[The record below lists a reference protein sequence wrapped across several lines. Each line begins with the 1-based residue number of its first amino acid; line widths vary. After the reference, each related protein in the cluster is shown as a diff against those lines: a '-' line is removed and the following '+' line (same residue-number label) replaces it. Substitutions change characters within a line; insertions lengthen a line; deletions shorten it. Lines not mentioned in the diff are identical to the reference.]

1 MDNAKVQVKFTGET
15 KDLDTATSKASKSLQ
30 GFKSFAKGLGA
41 SVVGVASVAAAT
53 ATSMLTSVTK
63 ESLQARADLEQN
75 LGGVETL
82 FKENADKVVENAKK
96 AYQTA
101 GVSANEYMQGVTSF
115 SASLLQSLSGDT
127 AKAADVAD
135 MAFRDMSDNAN
146 KFGTSMES
154 IQNAYQGFA
163 KQNYTIN
170 LMSA

>member
-15 KDLDTATSKASKSLQ
+15 KNLDNATSKAQKSLQ
-30 GFKSFAKGLGA
+30 GFKGFAKGIGGA
-41 SVVGVASVAAAT
+41 VAGVAGAAALT
-53 ATSMLTSVTK
+53 ATKMLVDVSK
-63 ESLQARADLEQN
+63 QSLQARADLEQN

-82 FKENADKVVENAKK
+82 FGENADKVVENAKK

-115 SASLLQSLSGDT
+115 SASLLQSLGGDT

-146 KFGTSMES
+146 KFGTDMGA